1 MNVFNRN
8 NRIRFT
14 SRSVPVLGAEL
25 IEQLRQKRMHEQDE
39 QERRIL
45 EKIKAKMDR
54 IKATQ
59 QKMQGPFQSTSNH
72 YVGEF
77 GFLRFDIRFY
87 IYKTC

>member
-1 MNVFNRN
+1 MFKKSA
-8 NRIRFT
+8 FT
-14 SRSVPVLGAEL
+14 LLGAEL

-59 QKMQGPFQSTSNH
+59 QKLQGPFTSTENH
-72 YVGEF
+72 YVGK
-77 GFLRFDIRFY
+77 LIR
-87 IYKTC
+87 